1 MFGASVWYP
10 LVRTRTH
17 KASFGS
23 NDKIFWIGIEG
34 FCNEVLT
41 HLWSIGISS
50 IDQVDA
56 QFKGAAQDCDGFLL
70 VCRWSPDA
78 LTGEAQCTEAQTVDL
93 EVSTNGKYPAS
104 FRWSLS
110 CILHCR
116 FLSSLIRSCCFKQPL
131 GVSHSVK
138 SVYPSMGNDKSTK
151 IFSSGS
157 LV

>member
-1 MFGASVWYP
+1 MFRASVWYP

-50 IDQVDA
+50 IDQVDT

-70 VCRWSPDA
+70 VGWWSPDA
-78 LTGEAQCTEAQTVDL
+78 LTGDAHGTEAQPIDL
-93 EVSTNGKYPAS
+93 EVSTNGQHPTR
-104 FRWSLS
+104 FRRSLS
-110 CILHCR
+110 CMLHYC
-116 FLSSLIRSCCFKQPL
+116 FLLTSLFPTVIS
-131 GVSHSVK
+131 
-138 SVYPSMGNDKSTK
+138 
-151 IFSSGS
+151 
-157 LV
+157 